1 MKKIFLFALLI
12 LLSIQGYSQKR
23 PNVIFILT
31 DDLGYGDIGCYGN
44 PLIKTPFLDS
54 IAHEGIRATSY
65 VVTSP
70 ICTPSRAAL
79 LTGRYAN
86 RMNLPVPVGPGAN
99 HGIPTAEVTI
109 AQMLKSA
116 GYKTGMVGKWHLGD
130 RDTTLPNTKGFDSFF
145 GMLYSHDYRAPY
157 VVTDTVIKIFRNR
170 TPVIYKPADSTLID
184 LYTDESVKFIKQ
196 QSAKQPFF
204 LYLAHNMPHL
214 PIAFAARK
222 YRKVHSDGGEYGD
235 IIEQLDESFAKI
247 WSVLKAK
254 GLADN
259 TIFVFSSDN
268 GPWLNIPDRVYADG
282 VTRQYHA
289 GSPGIFRG
297 AKFETYEGG
306 DRVPFIIYWKNHT
319 LRNKT
324 ITSAFSC
331 LDIMPT
337 LAEWTGAP
345 LPKGRKLDGQ
355 SIAPLLTDPKYKGK
369 HQIIF
374 YVNTIGEVVRDGD
387 WKLRRTK
394 TPKGDIKIELFNLA
408 WDPAERVNLAD
419 KNEDQVKR
427 LMPILTNFLNETS
440 VSHNNV
446 EISGKINE

>member
-1 MKKIFLFALLI
+1 MKKISLFVLLI
-12 LLSIQGYSQKR
+12 LLSFHGFSQQR

-54 IAHEGIRATSY
+54 MAHEGIRATSY

-86 RMNLPVPVGPGAN
+86 RMNLPVPLGPGAN
-99 HGIPTAEVTI
+99 HGIPRAEVTI
-109 AQMLKSA
+109 AQMLKAA

-130 RDTTLPNTKGFDSFF
+130 RDTTLPNTKGFDSFY
-145 GMLYSHDYRAPY
+145 GMLYSHDYRTPY
-157 VVTDTVIKIFRNR
+157 VNTDTVIKIYRNR

-235 IIEQLDESFAKI
+235 IIEELDNSFAKI

-254 GLADN
+254 GMADN

-331 LDIMPT
+331 LDVMPT
-337 LAEWTGAP
+337 LAEWTGAA

-355 SIAPLLTDPKYKGK
+355 SIAPLLTDPSYKGK

-374 YVNTIGEVVRDGD
+374 YVNTVGEVVRDGD

-394 TPKGDIKIELFNLA
+394 TPKGDIQIELFNLS

-419 KNEDQVKR
+419 KYDDEVKR
-427 LMPILTNFLNETS
+427 LMPVLAGFLNETS
-440 VSHNNV
+440 KPFN
-446 EISGKINE
+446 

>member
-1 MKKIFLFALLI
+1 MKKLYLFIFFLVM
-12 LLSIQGYSQKR
+12 SVYGHSQQR
-23 PNVIFILT
+23 PNIIFILT

-54 IAHEGIRATSY
+54 MAREGIRATSY

-70 ICTPSRAAL
+70 SCTPSRAAL

-86 RMNLPVPVGPGAN
+86 RMNLPVPIAPGTD
-99 HGIPTAEVTI
+99 HGIPTREVTI
-109 AQMLKSA
+109 AQMLKSG
-116 GYKTGMVGKWHLGD
+116 GYNTGMVGKWHLGD
-130 RDTTLPNTKGFDSFF
+130 RDTCLPNNKGFDSFY

-157 VVTDTVIKIFRNR
+157 VNTDTVIKIFRNR
-170 TPVIYKPADSTLID
+170 TPVIYKPADSSLID
-184 LYTDESVKFIKQ
+184 LYTNESIRFIRQ
-196 QSAKQPFF
+196 QSSKKPFF

-214 PIAFAARK
+214 PIAYAARK

-235 IIEQLDESFAKI
+235 IIEELDESFAKI
-247 WSVLKAK
+247 WSVLKEK
-254 GLADN
+254 HMDGN

-282 VTRQYHA
+282 VTRKYHA

-297 AKFETYEGG
+297 SKFETYEGG
-306 DRVPFIIYWKNHT
+306 DRVPFIIYWKGHT

-331 LDIMPT
+331 LDILPT
-337 LAEWTGAP
+337 VAEWTGTR
-345 LPKGRKLDGQ
+345 LPPGRKLDGQ
-355 SIAPLLTDPKYKGK
+355 SISSLLTDPHYKGK
-369 HQIIF
+369 HQVIF
-374 YVNTIGEVVRDGD
+374 YVNSVGEVVRDGD

-394 TPKGDIKIELFNLA
+394 APNGDILIELFNLS

-419 KNEDQVKR
+419 KYENEVNR
-427 LMPILTNFLNETS
+427 LMPVLNGFLKETNKPFN
-440 VSHNNV
+440 
-446 EISGKINE
+446 